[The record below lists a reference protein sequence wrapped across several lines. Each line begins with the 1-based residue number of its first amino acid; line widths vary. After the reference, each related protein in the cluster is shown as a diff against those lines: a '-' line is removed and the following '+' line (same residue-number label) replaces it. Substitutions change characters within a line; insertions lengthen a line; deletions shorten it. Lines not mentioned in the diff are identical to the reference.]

1 MILVEQT
8 NTKPITLNGFAI
20 KQVASPLI
28 IPIVPEVDGC
38 DCSDCEYYEYAFKGV
53 DEDTNDTTSI
63 LITYPKA
70 PTTKEYKLVK
80 DGTDI
85 IIDNTIAE
93 IFLRGTM
100 SVEDKEGFIVDW
112 GKVYDL
118 HGSGVYYINVK
129 YNMLG
134 VDYETKSHNYR
145 VMTYNKDIAEDTYRI
160 EFIKD
165 GYFEDGRDY
174 SGLNWSEKTRLNGYF
189 GNKKSEIEI
198 DSYINGSRIDEIIQR
213 DLYFTYES
221 TVFIPLHIQKN
232 MFEGSSFNC
241 FVSTY
246 NQKVEIYKK
255 LNVIFEEISLQEY
268 KNQKNRLF
276 SIVARDKKRD
286 NIKRY

>member
-1 MILVEQT
+1 MILVTQT
-8 NTKPITLNGFAI
+8 NTTPITLNGFAI
-20 KQVASPLI
+20 SQPSNPLV
-28 IPIVPEVDGC
+28 IPIVPEVEGC

-63 LITYPKA
+63 LITYPKT

-100 SVEDKEGFIVDW
+100 SVEDKEGFIIDW

-118 HGSGVYYINVK
+118 HGSGVYYVVVK

-145 VMTYNKDIAEDTYRI
+145 VMPYNKDIAEDTYRI

-174 SGLNWSEKTRLNGYF
+174 SGLNWIEKTRLNGYF

-198 DSYINGSRIDEIIQR
+198 DSYINGSRVDEIIQR
-213 DLYFTYES
+213 DLFFTYES
-221 TVFIPLHIQKN
+221 NVFIPLHIQKN

-246 NQKVEIYKK
+246 NQKSEIYKK